1 MAGFGNLVQKAFYLG
16 IGAASYAGE
25 KATNTFKDLQGQA
38 QKIVNELVE
47 RGELTAEE
55 GQQLFNKMMQQAQAP
70 VEDVVESPRPTEP
83 RRIEILDADE
93 DTPSPESQEAEALRE
108 QVDALREKLEDLKR
122 KSD

>member
-1 MAGFGNLVQKAFYLG
+1 MTGFGNLVQKAFYLG

-70 VEDVVESPRPTEP
+70 VENVAESPRPAEP

-93 DTPSPESQEAEALRE
+93 ETPSPESQEAEALRE